1 MCDKAAEA
9 APMEGTSLKY
19 RVLPFCDAGHLI
31 HWPGMGKATLCA
43 FGLSAGLC
51 APTSHGRLFN
61 QGSTMRLRSSRP
73 SIATPFFTS
82 AFLSAVCGLAT

>member
-51 APTSHGRLFN
+51 APTSH
-61 QGSTMRLRSSRP
+61 
-73 SIATPFFTS
+73 
-82 AFLSAVCGLAT
+82 